1 MRRITFF
8 ILLML
13 TMALSASAQNLK
25 AGRDLPAVP
34 TIPEVDSPKQNG
46 SVPLGDINT
55 FREIQL
61 DIPICDGPFKPSW
74 ESIEQNYPGTPAW
87 LREAKFGIW
96 VHFGPQA
103 AGESG
108 DWYARK
114 LYNETTPAYQNH
126 LKRYGH
132 PSEVGYKD
140 VLNKWNPDKFDPE
153 ALTKLYQKAGARF
166 LLIQGVH
173 HDNYDLWNS
182 QYQPWNSSATC
193 CASGLMPAI
202 STICAMASPSITNIP
217 GGGGRQLLVPTRRA
231 KKPGCFTTDT

>member
-1 MRRITFF
+1 MKKTTITF
-8 ILLML
+8 LALAL
-13 TMALSASAQNLK
+13 TMSASAQNLK
-25 AGRDLPAVP
+25 AGRELPAVP
-34 TIPEVDSPKQNG
+34 AIPEVDSPKPNG
-46 SVPLGDINT
+46 SVPLGDVNT

-74 ESIEQNYPGTPAW
+74 ESIEANYPGTPEW

-140 VLNKWNPDKFDPE
+140 VLNQWNPDKFDP
-153 ALTKLYQKAGARF
+153 
-166 LLIQGVH
+166 
-173 HDNYDLWNS
+173 
-182 QYQPWNSSATC
+182 AT
-193 CASGLMPAI
+193 LPFQ
-202 STICAMASPSITNIP
+202 TSIAFKI
-217 GGGGRQLLVPTRRA
+217 
-231 KKPGCFTTDT
+231 D